1 MQYFDYLQDTY
12 NIHET
17 FVKVPQS
24 HYIHNK
30 VVKFD
35 LSQDRQKKKKIPN
48 YFQNL
53 KLVLGIGRENHYR
66 LSEHISRLIIDCT
79 IEMYV
84 PLTLTSEVIKN
95 AQYLTM

>member
-1 MQYFDYLQDTY
+1 MSVKTINRSRSSVI
-12 NIHET
+12 NIHRYALVWT
-17 FVKVPQS
+17 HPLILGKTGIVHCKHWRLV
-24 HYIHNK
+24 
-30 VVKFD
+30 
-35 LSQDRQKKKKIPN
+35 
-48 YFQNL
+48 
-53 KLVLGIGRENHYR
+53 VLGIGRENHYR

>member
-1 MQYFDYLQDTY
+1 MHLDMQQCTVYIEKNDD
-12 NIHET
+12 HESRDI
-17 FVKVPQS
+17 KKS
-24 HYIHNK
+24 HLCFAPVNCMPW
-30 VVKFD
+30 
-35 LSQDRQKKKKIPN
+35 LTGES
-48 YFQNL
+48 
-53 KLVLGIGRENHYR
+53 LVMLGIGREIHYR

>member
-1 MQYFDYLQDTY
+1 MLVSSGKH
-12 NIHET
+12 IHVPAIYTPLNPT
-17 FVKVPQS
+17 FIIIEELGYAGVYMYRS
-24 HYIHNK
+24 TS
-30 VVKFD
+30 
-35 LSQDRQKKKKIPN
+35 L
-48 YFQNL
+48 
-53 KLVLGIGRENHYR
+53 LVLGIGRVNHYR

>member
-1 MQYFDYLQDTY
+1 MDRHAQKRRAG
-12 NIHET
+12 HT
-17 FVKVPQS
+17 F
-24 HYIHNK
+24 Y
-30 VVKFD
+30 
-35 LSQDRQKKKKIPN
+35 
-48 YFQNL
+48 
-53 KLVLGIGRENHYR
+53 LVLGIGRENHYR

>member
-1 MQYFDYLQDTY
+1 MPMIFRST
-12 NIHET
+12 
-17 FVKVPQS
+17 QS
-24 HYIHNK
+24 IFSGHHVTHICELLPLNTMTSFRPANQK
-30 VVKFD
+30 SGFEQRISD
-35 LSQDRQKKKKIPN
+35 IWLS
-48 YFQNL
+48 YE
-53 KLVLGIGRENHYR
+53 LVLGIGRENHYR

>member
-1 MQYFDYLQDTY
+1 MGKSWD
-12 NIHET
+12 
-17 FVKVPQS
+17 S
-24 HYIHNK
+24 
-30 VVKFD
+30 VVV
-35 LSQDRQKKKKIPN
+35 
-48 YFQNL
+48 
-53 KLVLGIGRENHYR
+53 VLGIGRENHYR

>member
-1 MQYFDYLQDTY
+1 ML
-12 NIHET
+12 
-17 FVKVPQS
+17 V
-24 HYIHNK
+24 
-30 VVKFD
+30 
-35 LSQDRQKKKKIPN
+35 
-48 YFQNL
+48 
-53 KLVLGIGRENHYR
+53 LVLGIGRENHYR